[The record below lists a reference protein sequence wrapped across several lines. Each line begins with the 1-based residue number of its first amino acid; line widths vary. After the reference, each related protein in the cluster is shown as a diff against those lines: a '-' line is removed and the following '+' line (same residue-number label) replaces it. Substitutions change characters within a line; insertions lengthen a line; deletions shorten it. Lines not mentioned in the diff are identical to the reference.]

1 MYSHL
6 IEQPVEYCYENSP
19 EHQFLKKEIFQKILG
34 EEGYVDPNHLNNVEL
49 DTILYVKEIIDIDG
63 NQNDIRLQLEL
74 WTYWTDPGLAL
85 TNESV

>member
-1 MYSHL
+1 ML
-6 IEQPVEYCYENSP
+6 IPIPN
-19 EHQFLKKEIFQKILG
+19 
-34 EEGYVDPNHLNNVEL
+34 PNHLDNVEL
-49 DTILYVKEIIDIDG
+49 YTILYVKEIIDIDG